1 MHGEDRIRFIERIR
15 ATFSPLASTEPDAA
29 LGDLQSLA
37 SIVGNGRIVG
47 LGENW
52 HSTKQLLRIKHRLA
66 RFLVER
72 LGFNVVVFEGSLP
85 GAPVLDR
92 YVDGRG
98 GDAKEALRALG
109 QAMWLNGETL
119 AFVEWLRSWNQ
130 GAASVNKVRVF
141 GMDSIPATAAMADVP
156 AYLDRAGPEWAL
168 PHRDGIRTIEK
179 LFAEVPLD
187 SLSRAAIWGAGEVY
201 DRLSES
207 EREEMRLAFTGI
219 VARLEQ
225 HRATYASRTSPGEF
239 EWALRESIVVLQA
252 WDILA
257 ARSHSL
263 RAATER
269 RAFAF
274 AENIAWIRRQVDP
287 SARIIVLAHNIHVA
301 RQPFLSFD
309 SDVPVTSMGGRL
321 AELFPGE
328 YVAIGAA
335 VGSGK
340 RSGGDAG
347 LANAYLQRDAV
358 RANGDE
364 SIDAALEALDA
375 EAFIVPMPGGV
386 PSAQAMHPMRSHLN
400 PSTGYA
406 PAVAFDALA
415 YADQITAATPL

>member
-1 MHGEDRIRFIERIR
+1 M
-15 ATFSPLASTEPDAA
+15 
-29 LGDLQSLA
+29 
-37 SIVGNGRIVG
+37 
-47 LGENW
+47 
-52 HSTKQLLRIKHRLA
+52 
-66 RFLVER
+66 
-72 LGFNVVVFEGSLP
+72 FEGSLP
-85 GAPVLDR
+85 GAPVLDH
-92 YVDGRG
+92 YVDGGHG

-109 QAMWLNGETL
+109 QAMWLNQETL

-156 AYLDRAGPEWAL
+156 AYLDRADPEWAL
-168 PHRDGIRTIEK
+168 PHRDSIRAAER
-179 LFAEVPLD
+179 LFSGVPLD
-187 SLSRAAIWGAGEVY
+187 SLSRAAIWGGGEVY

-207 EREEMRLAFTGI
+207 ARGEMRLAFADI

-225 HRATYASRTSPGEF
+225 HRATYASRTSPGDF
-239 EWALRESIVVLQA
+239 EWALRKAVVVLQA
-252 WDILA
+252 WDILG

-269 RAFAF
+269 RAVAF
-274 AENIAWIRRQVDP
+274 AENIAWIRRQIEP
-287 SARIIVLAHNIHVA
+287 SARIIVLGSQYPCRAASRFWRSTATFRSPRWAAVS
-301 RQPFLSFD
+301 RK
-309 SDVPVTSMGGRL
+309 
-321 AELFPGE
+321 LFPGE

-347 LANAYLQRDAV
+347 LAKAYLQRDAV

-364 SIDAALEALDA
+364 SVDAALEALDA

-386 PSAQAMHPMRSHLN
+386 PSARAMHPMRSHLD